1 MVSSTVVLKEDPDVA
16 LMKAMHGKSAEE
28 KNAFFAMLKKN
39 NSAHREITN
48 EYVRRWKDEKG
59 VDATTEEAR
68 KERTTE
74 YMGVVNNYY
83 DLVTDFYEEAW
94 AQSFHFCRFSLGE
107 PFLQALARHEHYL
120 AYKLGIK
127 GGAEVLD
134 VGCGVG
140 GPAREIARFTGCQ
153 VVGVNNNAYQIARA
167 TKYAEKA
174 GLSDQ
179 VSFFKGD
186 FMHLDFPPN
195 TFDFVYAIEATVHA
209 PSLQKVYEQIFRVLK
224 PGGRFG
230 VYEWVMTDR
239 FDETNPEHRAIRLGI
254 ERGNGIVN
262 MKTQAESI
270 EAIQAAGFVIEHE
283 EDLAERPDPIP
294 WYYPIA
300 GELRHTRSLWD
311 MLTVLRM
318 TKFGRAAMGQ
328 LLWTLET
335 LRLAPAGTSETAQE
349 LADGADHLV
358 RGGQLG
364 LFTPMYLMIGKK
376 PEL

>member
-1 MVSSTVVLKEDPDVA
+1 MTVALQEDPDLA
-16 LMKAMHGKSAEE
+16 LTKAMHGKSAEE

-39 NSAHREITN
+39 NAAHREITN
-48 EYVRRWKDEKG
+48 EYVRRWRTEKG
-59 VDATTEEAR
+59 IDGTTDEAR

-94 AQSFHFCRFSLGE
+94 AQSFHFCRFTVGE
-107 PFLQALARHEHYL
+107 SFLQALARHEHYL

-127 GGAEVLD
+127 RGMEVLD

-153 VVGVNNNAYQIARA
+153 VVGVNNNGYQIARA
-167 TKYAEKA
+167 TRHTQKA
-174 GLSDQ
+174 GLEEQ
-179 VSFFKGD
+179 VSFCKGD
-186 FMHLDFPPN
+186 FMHLDFPDN
-195 TFDFVYAIEATVHA
+195 TFDAVYVIEATVHA

-239 FDETNPEHRAIRLGI
+239 FDESNPKHRAIRLGI

-262 MKTQAESI
+262 MRTQNEAA
-270 EAIQAAGFVIEHE
+270 EAIQAAGFVLEHE
-283 EDLAERPDPIP
+283 EDLAARPDPIP

-300 GELRHTRSLWD
+300 GELRHARSLWD
-311 MLTVLRM
+311 LLTVLRM
-318 TKFGRAAMGQ
+318 TKLGRGVMGY

-335 LRLAPAGTSETAQE
+335 LRMAPSGTAETATE
-349 LADGADHLV
+349 LASGADSLV
-358 RGGQLG
+358 EGGRLG
-364 LFTPMYLMIGKK
+364 LFTPMYFMIGRK
-376 PEL
+376 PEI

>member
-1 MVSSTVVLKEDPDVA
+1 MAVALQEDPDLA
-16 LMKAMHGKSAEE
+16 LTKAMHGKSAEE

-39 NSAHREITN
+39 NAAHREITS
-48 EYVRRWKDEKG
+48 EYVRRWRTEKG
-59 VDATTEEAR
+59 IDGTTDEAR

-94 AQSFHFCRFSLGE
+94 AQSFHFCRFTAGE
-107 PFLQALARHEHYL
+107 SFLQALARHEHYL

-127 GGAEVLD
+127 RGMEVLD

-153 VVGVNNNAYQIARA
+153 VVGVNNNGYQIARA
-167 TKYAEKA
+167 TRHTQKA
-174 GLSDQ
+174 GLEEQ

-186 FMHLDFPPN
+186 FMHLDFPDN
-195 TFDFVYAIEATVHA
+195 TFDAVYVIEATVHA

-239 FDETNPEHRAIRLGI
+239 FDESNPKHRAIRLGI

-262 MKTQAESI
+262 MRTQNEAA
-270 EAIQAAGFVIEHE
+270 EAIQAAGFVLEHE
-283 EDLAERPDPIP
+283 EDLAARLDPIP

-311 MLTVLRM
+311 LLTVLRM
-318 TKFGRAAMGQ
+318 TKLGRGAMGY

-335 LRLAPAGTSETAQE
+335 LWLAPSGTAETATE
-349 LADGADHLV
+349 LANGADSLV
-358 RGGQLG
+358 EGGRLG
-364 LFTPMYLMIGKK
+364 LFTPMYFMIGRK

>member
-1 MVSSTVVLKEDPDVA
+1 MTVALQEDPDLA
-16 LMKAMHGKSAEE
+16 LTKDMHGKSAEE

-39 NSAHREITN
+39 NAAHREITN
-48 EYVRRWKDEKG
+48 EYVRRWRTEKG
-59 VDATTEEAR
+59 IDGTTDEAR

-94 AQSFHFCRFSLGE
+94 AQSFHFCRFTVGE
-107 PFLQALARHEHYL
+107 SFLQALARHEHYL

-127 GGAEVLD
+127 RGMEVLD

-153 VVGVNNNAYQIARA
+153 VVGVNNNGYQIARA
-167 TKYAEKA
+167 TRHTQKA
-174 GLSDQ
+174 GLEEQ
-179 VSFFKGD
+179 VSFCKGD
-186 FMHLDFPPN
+186 FMHLDFPDN
-195 TFDFVYAIEATVHA
+195 KFDAVYVIEATVHA

-239 FDETNPEHRAIRLGI
+239 FDESNPKHRAIRLGI

-262 MKTQAESI
+262 MCTQNEAA
-270 EAIQAAGFVIEHE
+270 EAIQAAGFVLEHE
-283 EDLAERPDPIP
+283 EDLAARPDPIP

-300 GELRHTRSLWD
+300 GELRHARSLWD
-311 MLTVLRM
+311 LLTVLRM
-318 TKFGRAAMGQ
+318 TKLGRGAMGY
-328 LLWTLET
+328 LLWTLEN
-335 LRLAPAGTSETAQE
+335 LRLAPSGTAETATE
-349 LADGADHLV
+349 LASGADSLV
-358 RGGQLG
+358 EGGRLG
-364 LFTPMYLMIGKK
+364 LFTPMYFMIGRK
-376 PEL
+376 PEI

>member
-1 MVSSTVVLKEDPDVA
+1 MAVALQEDPDLA
-16 LMKAMHGKSAEE
+16 LTKAMHGKSAEE

-39 NSAHREITN
+39 NAAHREITS
-48 EYVRRWKDEKG
+48 EYVRRWRTEKG
-59 VDATTEEAR
+59 IDGTTDEAR

-94 AQSFHFCRFSLGE
+94 AQSFHFCRFTAGE
-107 PFLQALARHEHYL
+107 SFLQALARHEHYL

-127 GGAEVLD
+127 RGMEVLD
-134 VGCGVG
+134 V
-140 GPAREIARFTGCQ
+140 I
-153 VVGVNNNAYQIARA
+153 GVNNNGYQIARA
-167 TKYAEKA
+167 TRHTQKA
-174 GLSDQ
+174 GLEEQ

-186 FMHLDFPPN
+186 FMHLDFPDN
-195 TFDFVYAIEATVHA
+195 TFDAVYVIEATVHA

-230 VYEWVMTDR
+230 VYEWVMTNR
-239 FDETNPEHRAIRLGI
+239 FDESNPKHRAIRLGI

-262 MKTQAESI
+262 MRTQNEAA
-270 EAIQAAGFVIEHE
+270 EAIQAAGFVLEHE
-283 EDLAERPDPIP
+283 EDLAARLDPIP

-300 GELRHTRSLWD
+300 GELQHTRSLWD
-311 MLTVLRM
+311 LLTVLRM
-318 TKFGRAAMGQ
+318 TKLGRGAMGY

-335 LRLAPAGTSETAQE
+335 LRLAPSGTAETATE
-349 LADGADHLV
+349 LANGADSLV
-358 RGGQLG
+358 EGGRLG
-364 LFTPMYLMIGKK
+364 LFTPMYFMIGRK